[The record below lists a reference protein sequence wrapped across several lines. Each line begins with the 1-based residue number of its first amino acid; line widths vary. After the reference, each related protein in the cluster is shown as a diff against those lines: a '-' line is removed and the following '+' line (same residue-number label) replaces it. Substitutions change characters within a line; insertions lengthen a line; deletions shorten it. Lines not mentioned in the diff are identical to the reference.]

1 MFGRHKAI
9 IEMNSTIWPLN
20 PAVRQEFYMEEHLR
34 QNGLFYQAGSLNS
47 REI

>member
-9 IEMNSTIWPLN
+9 IEMNSTISPSN

-34 QNGLFYQAGSLNS
+34 QNGFICQAGSPNCG
-47 REI
+47 EI